1 MKHNTRWMVAVLV
14 IAALQ
19 LSACAQTPPAN
30 TKVSPAKVEP
40 IEGSDL
46 KRVTLTDKAAER
58 LDIQTA
64 QVREEPVSRTRTV
77 GGEVV
82 TAAEAN
88 AAGSGE
94 IWVRVHL
101 NASDLSQVD
110 VSQPA
115 FVRDLDDD
123 EEDDDEEGGLE
134 AEEDDPPG
142 EVDDADDND
151 DGGGTLYYTMGNAG
165 QNLVPGQRV
174 WVRLALVNGGGS
186 RKIVPYAAVIYD
198 VNGQTWVYTNP
209 EPLTFVRQSISID
222 YIEGDTAFL
231 TEGPDAGTE
240 VVVIGGAE
248 LYGAETGVSK

>member
-1 MKHNTRWMVAVLV
+1 MKHNIRWMVTALV

-19 LSACAQTPPAN
+19 LSACAPAPAAN
-30 TKVSPAKVEP
+30 TKVSPVKVEP

-46 KRVTLTDKAAER
+46 KRVVLTDKAVER

-88 AAGSGE
+88 AAGSDE
-94 IWVRVHL
+94 MWVRVRL
-101 NASDLSQVD
+101 NASDLNQVD
-110 VSQPA
+110 VSQSA
-115 FVRDLDDD
+115 LVRNLDDD
-123 EEDDDEEGGLE
+123 EDDEEGGLE
-134 AEEDDPPG
+134 AEADDSPDGVDDDEDD
-142 EVDDADDND
+142 D
-151 DGGGTLYYTMGNAG
+151 DGEGTLYYTVGDAG

-174 WVRLALVNGGGS
+174 WIQLSLVGGGVS

-209 EPLTFVRQSISID
+209 EPLTFIRQSISID
-222 YIEGDTAFL
+222 YIKGDSAFL
-231 TEGPDAGTE
+231 TEGPVAGTE
-240 VVVIGGAE
+240 VVVVGGAE

>member
-1 MKHNTRWMVAVLV
+1 MKHNIRWMVTALV

-19 LSACAQTPPAN
+19 LSACAQTPPAS
-30 TKVSPAKVEP
+30 TKISPAKVEP

-46 KRVTLTDKAAER
+46 KRVVLTDKAAER

-64 QVREEPVSRTRTV
+64 QVREDQVSRTRTV

-88 AAGSGE
+88 AAGSSKM
-94 IWVRVHL
+94 WVRVHL
-101 NASDLSQVD
+101 NASDLNQVD

-115 FVRDLDDD
+115 LIRYLDDD
-123 EEDDDEEGGLE
+123 EEDDEEGGLE
-134 AEEDDPPG
+134 AE
-142 EVDDADDND
+142 VDDADEVDDVEDND
-151 DGGGTLYYTMGNAG
+151 DGSGTLYYAVGNGG
-165 QNLVPGQRV
+165 QKLVPGQRV
-174 WVRLALVNGGGS
+174 WVQLSLMNSTGS

-209 EPLTFVRQSISID
+209 EPLTFVRQSVTID
-222 YIEGDTAFL
+222 YIEDDLAFL

-240 VVVIGGAE
+240 VVVVGGAE